1 MKIAAVV
8 AILMAWTSCT
18 EQSCFANGQR
28 STDERSPLN
37 FDLVESFV
45 LASPVASVHRYT
57 AVSYA
62 ANDPN
67 EDRYVVQVDSDA
79 VFASVLDGHGGWEVA
94 EYVNKH
100 LVNNAATLLGN
111 ASSNNFAHIAS
122 SLSSAFVATDDALRA
137 RLLLAFQSGHGKAN
151 RVGACTMLAY
161 AKGSTLV
168 VANAGDVRAV
178 LASTDAS
185 GGLVATPLSTDHNAK
200 HVSEQNRLTEKHP
213 NESNVVVCRSPESC
227 RVKGILQPTRALG
240 DFAFKY
246 EEFNTLHASFQNGGD
261 GLFIPQPYTPPYILA
276 VPEIQVHTLTD
287 ADQFLILGSDGLWG
301 DLSNEE
307 AVKIVADYA
316 SRGEHD
322 LAAQALVYEVIAK
335 NAEGLNATWAE
346 ITNLVPGRERRSVHD
361 DTAVV
366 VLFF

>member
-1 MKIAAVV
+1 TQPRAILLRWLDGSMKIAAVM
-8 AILMAWTSCT
+8 AILLAWTSCT
-18 EQSCFANGQR
+18 EPSCFANGQR

-45 LASPVASVHRYT
+45 LASPMARVQRYT
-57 AVSYA
+57 AASYA
-62 ANDPN
+62 ANNPN

-100 LVNNAATLLGN
+100 LVNNTAALLRDAAFN
-111 ASSNNFAHIAS
+111 NPAASNDPTHIAS

-137 RLLLAFQSGHGKAN
+137 LLLPSFQLGRGKAN
-151 RVGACTMLAY
+151 RVGACSMLAY

-178 LASTDAS
+178 LASNDAS
-185 GGLVATPLSTDHNAK
+185 GRLVATPLSTDHNAK
-200 HVSEQNRLTEKHP
+200 HESEQARLVADHP
-213 NESNVVVCRSPESC
+213 NESDVFVCRSPESC

-246 EEFNTLHASFQNGGD
+246 EEFNTLHASFHNGGD
-261 GLFIPQPYTPPYILA
+261 GLFIPQPYTPPYVLA

-287 ADQFLILGSDGLWG
+287 ADQFLILGTHT
-301 DLSNEE
+301 
-307 AVKIVADYA
+307 YM
-316 SRGEHD
+316 
-322 LAAQALVYEVIAK
+322 Y
-335 NAEGLNATWAE
+335 
-346 ITNLVPGRERRSVHD
+346 ITYL
-361 DTAVV
+361 
-366 VLFF
+366 

>member
-8 AILMAWTSCT
+8 AILLAWTSCT

-57 AVSYA
+57 AASYA

-111 ASSNNFAHIAS
+111 TSSNNFAHIAS

-137 RLLLAFQSGHGKAN
+137 PLLPFFQSGHGKAN

-178 LASTDAS
+178 LASNDAWR
-185 GGLVATPLSTDHNAK
+185 GLVATPLSTDHNAK

-213 NESNVVVCRSPESC
+213 NETDVVVCRSPESC
-227 RVKGILQPTRALG
+227 RVKGILQPTR
-240 DFAFKY
+240 
-246 EEFNTLHASFQNGGD
+246 
-261 GLFIPQPYTPPYILA
+261 
-276 VPEIQVHTLTD
+276 
-287 ADQFLILGSDGLWG
+287 
-301 DLSNEE
+301 
-307 AVKIVADYA
+307 
-316 SRGEHD
+316 
-322 LAAQALVYEVIAK
+322 
-335 NAEGLNATWAE
+335 
-346 ITNLVPGRERRSVHD
+346 
-361 DTAVV
+361 
-366 VLFF
+366 